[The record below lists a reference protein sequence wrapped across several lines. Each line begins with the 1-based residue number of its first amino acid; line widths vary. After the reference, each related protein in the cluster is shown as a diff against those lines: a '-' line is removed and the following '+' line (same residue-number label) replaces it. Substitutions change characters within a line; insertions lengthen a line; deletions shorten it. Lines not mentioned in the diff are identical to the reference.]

1 MRRREFLVGIAGLL
15 LHPSFGIAQPAGS
28 VPVVGVLWHAGSAE
42 EEKDFATPLRAG
54 FADLGYIEGKTIKFE
69 ERFPAEQKELFDRMA
84 TELVDAKVNVI
95 VAGSIPAALAAQR
108 ATSLIPIVLVA
119 NPDPIGL
126 KLVASLSRPGGN
138 ITGLSSM
145 GFDLAVKR
153 LEVVR
158 EVIPAASR
166 IALLVNPYNPYDGER
181 QASELLP
188 SAQKLGLVIK
198 AFEAKHP
205 EQLQPVIEQI
215 AAEKFDA
222 IIITQNAMFYNERK
236 RLAQLGRAY
245 RIATMAPADL
255 FLDAGAVMSYGP
267 VWSAMFR
274 NAARYVDKILKGAN
288 PAELPVQQPTQFR
301 FVINLKAAK
310 AIDLEIPPIVVSRAD
325 EVME

>member
-1 MRRREFLVGIAGLL
+1 M
-15 LHPSFGIAQPAGS
+15 
-28 VPVVGVLWHAGSAE
+28 
-42 EEKDFATPLRAG
+42 
-54 FADLGYIEGKTIKFE
+54 
-69 ERFPAEQKELFDRMA
+69 
-84 TELVDAKVNVI
+84 
-95 VAGSIPAALAAQR
+95 
-108 ATSLIPIVLVA
+108 
-119 NPDPIGL
+119 
-126 KLVASLSRPGGN
+126 
-138 ITGLSSM
+138 
-145 GFDLAVKR
+145 
-153 LEVVR
+153 
-158 EVIPAASR
+158 
-166 IALLVNPYNPYDGER
+166 VNPYNPYDGER